1 MMTALASLALF
12 LASPELTQAQGAWK
26 RAWDDKPSLVTLTE
40 LGALD
45 GTASEVEA
53 QLRAHLRNLSRKTF
67 SNREWRAYWL
77 SQQETAEAF
86 AAALRGA
93 SRAQAAAALD
103 EWSKLAQAKV
113 SNQDVYLAAIEVERD
128 AVERR
133 LESAMSATAEALTAK
148 PDSSLDLGPFQQ
160 RQVLIERLKH
170 DLRSQE
176 RRVVRAQQELG
187 LVERQKQSAK
197 QLLEALEKDAALAQ
211 TEASIAVR
219 ESQRAEASWA
229 ALWSPIARASAQKAQ
244 KIAQEER
251 KGLNRIRSLDIEST
265 LAVSQMA
272 YRDAKIVDLKAQ
284 IRSTSS
290 LEGWTDAIV
299 ASVTIWLTESLWKV
313 LLALLGI
320 WLLLKLALRMIGR
333 LAEALRHVADDG
345 DDDHL
350 SQAEQRAGTIAA
362 VFGGIAK
369 VGAYAVA
376 ALTAL
381 EVIGIN
387 TGPIVGSV
395 AILGLAVSFGSQ
407 NLVKDVV
414 NGFFILIENQY
425 AVGDVVTIG
434 GNTGTVEK
442 INLRSTRIRQ
452 YDGTLHVVPNGS
464 IDSVANQTR
473 DWARV
478 VLTVGVAYE
487 SNLGMVEEV
496 INTVG
501 QGLYDDPDY
510 EGQLDEP
517 PLYVGVIEL
526 ADSSVNVRC
535 IVRTTPGAQWAVSRE
550 LQRRIKD
557 AFDEAGIEI
566 PFPQRVMRTA

>member
-1 MMTALASLALF
+1 M
-12 LASPELTQAQGAWK
+12 
-26 RAWDDKPSLVTLTE
+26 
-40 LGALD
+40 
-45 GTASEVEA
+45 
-53 QLRAHLRNLSRKTF
+53 
-67 SNREWRAYWL
+67 
-77 SQQETAEAF
+77 
-86 AAALRGA
+86 
-93 SRAQAAAALD
+93 
-103 EWSKLAQAKV
+103 
-113 SNQDVYLAAIEVERD
+113 
-128 AVERR
+128 
-133 LESAMSATAEALTAK
+133 
-148 PDSSLDLGPFQQ
+148 
-160 RQVLIERLKH
+160 LIERLKH

-197 QLLEALEKDAALAQ
+197 QLLEALQKDAALAQ

-320 WLLLKLALRMIGR
+320 WLLKLALRMIGR

-496 INTVG
+496 INTVRPVASTTTQTTKASSTSHRSMSG
-501 QGLYDDPDY
+501 SLSSPTRASTSAASSGPRREHNGL
-510 EGQLDEP
+510 
-517 PLYVGVIEL
+517 
-526 ADSSVNVRC
+526 SVE
-535 IVRTTPGAQWAVSRE
+535 S

-566 PFPQRVMRTA
+566 PFPQRAMRTA